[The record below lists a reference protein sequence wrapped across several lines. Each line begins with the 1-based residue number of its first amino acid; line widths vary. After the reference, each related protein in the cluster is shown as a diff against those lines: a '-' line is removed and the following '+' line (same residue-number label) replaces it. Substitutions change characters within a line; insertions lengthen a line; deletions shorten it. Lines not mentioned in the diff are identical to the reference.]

1 MKINSIAIEDHSRD
15 EYHVWDDEN
24 YVKGYAALINLDP
37 LFAENNLVTA
47 LDTNLGLDVQV
58 FSTSDNQSKIE
69 DAVTSSERIILYDY
83 FHGTKFAS
91 PFLENS
97 FQHICVGCIFDCAG
111 CRKIGL
117 EWIRL

>member
-24 YVKGYAALINLDP
+24 YVKGYAALIKLDP

-58 FSTSDNQSKIE
+58 FSTTDDQSKIE
-69 DAVTSSERIILYDY
+69 DAVTSSEKNIFLTNFSRPLIYASLY
-83 FHGTKFAS
+83 FF
-91 PFLENS
+91 
-97 FQHICVGCIFDCAG
+97 
-111 CRKIGL
+111 
-117 EWIRL
+117 